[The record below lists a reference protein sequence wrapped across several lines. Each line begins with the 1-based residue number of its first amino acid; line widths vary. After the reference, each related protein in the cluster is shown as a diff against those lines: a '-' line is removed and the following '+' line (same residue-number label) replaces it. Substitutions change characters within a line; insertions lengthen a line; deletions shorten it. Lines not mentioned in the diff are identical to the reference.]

1 MFTFSRTGNVVKLE
15 VDTDIVYLS
24 PASFLHARDGKVF
37 ITNENHNITPYS
49 NTNTFIL
56 SPLAINGRPSDDAG
70 DVTEWLTTN
79 YFYGFD
85 YSGGGGGSWPADYA
99 TNALQT
105 SQLSVLNDILTEEE
119 TNNDRRSSGMINEK
133 FDEKEFVYLGN
144 GDLDY
149 ISYKLASVEVARA
162 TFSYNGNG
170 DVTGIVKS

>member
-37 ITNENHNITPYS
+37 ITNENHNLTPYS

-56 SPLAINGRPSDDAG
+56 SPLAVNGRPSDDAG

-85 YSGGGGGSWPADYA
+85 YSGGGGSWPADYS
-99 TNALQT
+99 TSVLQA
-105 SQLSVLNDILTEEE
+105 SQLSKLTDVETKLNDFKNKTASHLV
-119 TNNDRRSSGMINEK
+119 DVK
-133 FDEKEFVYLGN
+133 FDEKEIVYT
-144 GDLDY
+144 GDDIDY
-149 ISYKLASVEVARA
+149 ISYKLAASEVARI
-162 TFSYNGNG
+162 TFSYDVNGNI
-170 DVTGIVKS
+170 TGMIRS